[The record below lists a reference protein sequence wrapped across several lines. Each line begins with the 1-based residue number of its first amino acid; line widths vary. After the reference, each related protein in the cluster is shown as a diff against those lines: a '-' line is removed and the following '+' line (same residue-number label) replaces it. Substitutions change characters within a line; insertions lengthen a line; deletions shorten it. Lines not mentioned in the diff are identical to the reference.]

1 MPAEPAVPILD
12 LTPYTDG
19 GADAD
24 ARARAAAAMD
34 AACRGGSGFIAARLP
49 MAGVNE
55 EVVRAAFAAAKEL
68 FDQPEDVKL
77 KSMRRLTAE
86 TNCGYSPL
94 SVEAL
99 DRARGPD
106 CKEAFNV
113 RKFGVHDNDYSGCP
127 PSFAPAATAL
137 WDALE
142 SVALGTCECAA
153 DGLGLGDTSFFSRTL
168 AR

>member
-1 MPAEPAVPILD
+1 MPDQAVPILD

-19 GADAD
+19 GADSE
-24 ARARAAAAMD
+24 ARARAATAMD
-34 AACRGGSGFIAARLP
+34 SACRGGSGFVAARLP
-49 MAGVNE
+49 MASVNE
-55 EVVRAAFAAAKEL
+55 DVVRKAFAAAKEL

-77 KSMRRLTAE
+77 NSMRRLTAE

-113 RKFGVHDNDYSGCP
+113 RKVKG
-127 PSFAPAATAL
+127 
-137 WDALE
+137 
-142 SVALGTCECAA
+142 
-153 DGLGLGDTSFFSRTL
+153 
-168 AR
+168 